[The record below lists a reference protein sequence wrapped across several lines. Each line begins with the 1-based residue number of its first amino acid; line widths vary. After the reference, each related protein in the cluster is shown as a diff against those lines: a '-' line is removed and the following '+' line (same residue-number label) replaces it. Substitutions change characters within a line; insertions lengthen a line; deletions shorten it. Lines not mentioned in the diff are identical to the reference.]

1 MFRAALLLSLALLA
15 GCAIGPQARDGMA
28 NYDFGLPRSD
38 KETGP
43 RLQHDLVVAAVTAPA
58 WMDNSGIYYR
68 LAYQDAT
75 RPQAY
80 AQSRW
85 VMPPATLLGQRL
97 RASIALASKA
107 GVFAPA
113 DGVRADYTLR
123 LELEEFSQ
131 VFDAKDKSRAV
142 VRLRASLIRN
152 RGPVTQQSFEVERA
166 AATPNAEGGVRAL
179 IAASD
184 EAGNGLIDWLAANMK
199 K

>member
-1 MFRAALLLSLALLA
+1 MLRAVLLLSLALLA
-15 GCAIGPQARDGMA
+15 GCAIGPKSRDGMA

-38 KETGP
+38 RDANL
-43 RLQHDLVVAAVTAPA
+43 RLHQDLVVAEVTAPA

-68 LAYQDAT
+68 LAYRDAT

-80 AQSRW
+80 TLSHW
-85 VMPPATLLGQRL
+85 VMSPAALLGQRM
-97 RASIALASKA
+97 RASVARASSA
-107 GVFAPA
+107 GVFLPA
-113 DGVRADYTLR
+113 DGVRASYTLR

-131 VFDAKDKSRAV
+131 VFDAPDKSRAV
-142 VRLRASLIRN
+142 LRLRASLIRQ
-152 RGPVTQQSFEVERA
+152 RGIVAQQGFNIEYP

-184 EAGNGLIDWLAANMK
+184 AAGEKLIDWLAANLK